1 MEHAN
6 DDEQWLL
13 AYKPPLSS
21 VQLIPSAERTGCS
34 SKVLIREKKTPATY
48 FLPSS
53 VLIAFYKSVCGC
65 LN

>member
-34 SKVLIREKKTPATY
+34 SKVLIREKKDSCYIFSTIIC
-48 FLPSS
+48 FNRL
-53 VLIAFYKSVCGC
+53 L
-65 LN
+65 